1 MIELLGT
8 VRLDLAE
15 GLVLLIVGYGLVYF
29 LWVQIAGAALTRR
42 ERAHVRAT
50 HADPDRRR
58 HDLFV
63 LVPCRDEE
71 LVVEATTRAL
81 LAQDDSSVVVV
92 IDDASTDRT
101 AEIADTVAHGSDRVV
116 VLRRRLPD
124 ARVGKGAALNAALD
138 VVRSEVAR
146 RGLDPHQ
153 VVVGVMDADGQL
165 SPGTTDLVGRLF
177 DDDAVGGVQLQV
189 RIRNRQHFLTR
200 VQDIGFWGTSAVAQ
214 MGRNQSR
221 SVSLG
226 GNGQFARLAALDS
239 IDGPAWSDSLTED
252 LDLMISLTVRG
263 WDMRM
268 TSLAHV
274 EQEGP
279 ETVRALV
286 RQRTRWAQGHMLC
299 TGQRRGVPVARGP
312 AEHRARAPAV
322 PVAAV
327 AARAAVVRAR
337 PCAPRPRRLRRRRG
351 RRAARPARR
360 RRRGDRGLHP
370 RVRPLPLGRVGL
382 LPAVRQ
388 LRTPALVLDPP
399 GRLRPQP
406 RHLRRH
412 VARALPHR
420 ARPGLLG
427 QDGARRTRTTGG
439 HRPPGRAAPG
449 WHDGPVRAVDVRRR
463 AALRRGGG
471 RRRVRAGPR
480 WNHQPGTCRRP
491 PPRLRGRPLLG
502 GRYWVRSSLQTDP
515 DQRRCS
521 PEPAHRAPVGPAEP
535 TADDATFR

>member
-42 ERAHVRAT
+42 ERAHVRTT
-50 HADPDRRR
+50 HEDPDRRR

-101 AEIADTVAHGSDRVV
+101 AEIAGTVARESDRVV

-124 ARVGKGAALNAALD
+124 ARIGKGAALNAALD

-299 TGQRRGVPVARGP
+299 TGRSGEVFRSRKVRQSTALELLLYLWQPWLLALPWSVL
-312 AEHRARAPAV
+312 APALLV
-322 PVAAV
+322 LAGYAVVEVGVQHGPLAAV
-327 AARAAVVRAR
+327 GAVIAAYTLAFVPFLWGAWVYSRRSGNYGLLRSYWTHQGAYVLNLVTYVATWRALFRIALGRDSWAKTARVGRA
-337 PCAPRPRRLRRRRG
+337 
-351 RRAARPARR
+351 RRAATVP
-360 RRRGDRGLHP
+360 RGAQH
-370 RVRPLPLGRVGL
+370 
-382 LPAVRQ
+382 
-388 LRTPALVLDPP
+388 
-399 GRLRPQP
+399 
-406 RHLRRH
+406 
-412 VARALPHR
+412 
-420 ARPGLLG
+420 
-427 QDGARRTRTTGG
+427 
-439 HRPPGRAAPG
+439 
-449 WHDGPVRAVDVRRR
+449 
-463 AALRRGGG
+463 
-471 RRRVRAGPR
+471 
-480 WNHQPGTCRRP
+480 
-491 PPRLRGRPLLG
+491 LG
-502 GRYWVRSSLQTDP
+502 GTTDP
-515 DQRRCS
+515 S
-521 PEPAHRAPVGPAEP
+521 GP
-535 TADDATFR
+535 